1 MSRLYKNIFLSN
13 RFFYAAGLIVFL
25 FCVGFLIPAMVWV
38 AQGMIA
44 LLLLLTIIEGIMLF
58 RGSVK
63 ISADRSMA
71 RLLSL
76 GNENRVTL
84 RIGNESSMHLR
95 LSIVDELPY
104 QLQIRDFEILTEIA
118 PGEQITH
125 VYEVRPV
132 VRGSYAFGRLHTF
145 IKSGMGLLERRIS
158 HKIDKAVP
166 VYPSVI
172 DMRKYELRHMDRTVM
187 FYGMKR
193 IRKVGNSTE
202 FDQIKDYIQGDDVQ
216 HINWKATS
224 RSNRLMVNHYEDEKS
239 QQIYTIIDKSR
250 AMQMPFHGMSLLDYA
265 INTGLV
271 ISNTALGKGDKAGLI
286 TFSHVLDSVVKAE
299 RNKTQLKRILESLYS
314 QEEGSLESNFEL
326 LYSVVRNR
334 IQGRSLLFLYTNFE
348 SLFALERALPLL
360 RSINNRH
367 LLVVVFFENAE
378 MDEYGKK
385 EADSLREIFLTT
397 VSQKF
402 VYEKY
407 QIMSR
412 LQQFGIQ
419 TILTKPE
426 DLSINSIN
434 KYLELK
440 ARRMI

>member
-1 MSRLYKNIFLSN
+1 MRSIYKNIFLTN

-25 FCVGFLIPAMVWV
+25 FCVGFLIPVVMTL
-38 AQGMIA
+38 AQACIV
-44 LLLLLTIIEGIMLF
+44 LLLVMTIAEGMFLF
-58 RGSVK
+58 RKSV
-63 ISADRSMA
+63 SLTVSRTMA

-76 GNENRVTL
+76 GNDNKITL
-84 RIGNESSMHLR
+84 HITNNSSLHLS
-95 LSIVDELPY
+95 LTIIDELPY
-104 QLQIRDFEILTEIA
+104 QLQVRDFELLAEIG
-118 PGEQITH
+118 PGERISH
-125 VYEVRPV
+125 RYEVRPV

-145 IKSGMGLLERRIS
+145 IKSRLGLMERRIP
-158 HKIDKAVP
+158 HAIEEAVP

-172 DMRKYELRHMDRTVM
+172 DMRKYEIRHMDRTVM

-193 IRKVGNSTE
+193 IRRIGNSTE
-202 FDQIKDYIQGDDVQ
+202 FDQIKDYVTGDDMQ

-239 QQIYTIIDKSR
+239 QQIYTVIDKSR
-250 AMQMPFHGMSLLDYA
+250 SMQMPFNGMSLLDYA
-265 INTGLV
+265 VNTSLV

-286 TFSHVLDSVVKAE
+286 TFSHVLDTMVKAE
-299 RNKTQLKRILESLYS
+299 RNKTQLKRILESLYA
-314 QEEGSLESNFEL
+314 QEEGTLESNFEL
-326 LYSVVRNR
+326 LYSVMRNR

-360 RSINNRH
+360 RRINKRH

-385 EADSLREIFLTT
+385 EAESLKEIFLTT
-397 VSQKF
+397 VTQKF
-402 VYEKY
+402 VFEKY